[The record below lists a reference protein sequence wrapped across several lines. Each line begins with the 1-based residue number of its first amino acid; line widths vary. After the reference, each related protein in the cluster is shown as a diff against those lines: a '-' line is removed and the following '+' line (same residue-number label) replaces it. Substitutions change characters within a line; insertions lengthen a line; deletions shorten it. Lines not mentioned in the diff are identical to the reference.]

1 MEVIMIVSDTIYMK
15 TESIIPKQL
24 TRYRVDVSHST
35 LGYMYPFWKEKKR
48 LSTFDQ
54 YNFI

>member
-24 TRYRVDVSHST
+24 TRYRVDVSHSNIGIYVS
-35 LGYMYPFWKEKKR
+35 LLEREKKAV
-48 LSTFDQ
+48 
-54 YNFI
+54 YI